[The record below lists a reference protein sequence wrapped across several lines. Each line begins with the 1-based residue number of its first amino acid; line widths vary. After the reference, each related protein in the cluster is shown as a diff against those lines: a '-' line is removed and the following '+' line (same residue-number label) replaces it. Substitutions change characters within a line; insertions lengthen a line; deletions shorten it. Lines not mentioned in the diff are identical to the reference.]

1 VLIEHASLSE
11 TGPVRPHNEDHLG
24 WGRIAVPAGEPVAA
38 GSGLIFAVADGLGAY
53 GGGDVASRLAVTTL
67 LQHAEATTGPDI
79 KPTQLLRSGFEKA
92 NMTVFDAAM
101 EGQGTRRMQTT
112 MLALV
117 LSPGEVHMGHV
128 GDCRAYRLRGDGIE
142 VLSTDHTQAMEML
155 RMRLITPEQASDHP
169 ARHALTRSLGAELI
183 ARVDL
188 RKETLQQ
195 GDCFLMCS
203 DGLWGKLALAEIRDA
218 LTSDDYQAALAGL
231 VQLAIDRGGEDNSS
245 GLMLRVVATPEAPP
259 RPQGWRRFFL

>member
-1 VLIEHASLSE
+1 MVDHTSQSE

-24 WGRIAVPAGEPVAA
+24 WGHIAVPAGASEKA
-38 GSGLIFAVADGLGAY
+38 GAGLVFAVADGLGAY
-53 GGGDVASRLAVTTL
+53 GGGDVASELAVTTL
-67 LQHAEATTGPDI
+67 LRHAETSGGADVR
-79 KPTQLLRSGFEKA
+79 PTQLLRAAFEKA
-92 NMTVFDAAM
+92 NMTVFHAAL

-142 VLSTDHTQAMEML
+142 VLSTDHTQAMDML

-188 RKETLQQ
+188 RKETLQP
-195 GDCFLMCS
+195 GDSFLLCS

-218 LTSDDYQAALAGL
+218 LAATQLDDSLARL
-231 VQLAIDRGGEDNSS
+231 IDLAVQRGGEDNAS
-245 GLMLRVVATPEAPP
+245 GIALRVVETPEAPA

>member
-1 VLIEHASLSE
+1 M
-11 TGPVRPHNEDHLG
+11 RPHNEDHLG
-24 WGRIAVPAGEPVAA
+24 WGRIAAPGDAAADEVAG
-38 GSGLIFAVADGLGAY
+38 LLFAVADGLGAY
-53 GGGDVASRLAVTTL
+53 GGGNVASELAVTTL
-67 LQHAEATTGPDI
+67 LHHAASKAGAELP
-79 KPTQLLRSGFEKA
+79 PTQLLRTGFEKA
-92 NMTVFDAAM
+92 NMTIFDAAL
-101 EGQGTRRMQTT
+101 EGQGSRRMQTT
-112 MLALV
+112 MLALA
-117 LSPGEVHMGHV
+117 LGPGELHMGHV

-188 RKETLQQ
+188 RKEHLQP
-195 GDCFLMCS
+195 GDSFLLCS

-218 LTSDDYQAALAGL
+218 LETEDLDVALTRL
-231 VQLAIDRGGEDNSS
+231 IDLAVERGGEDNAS
-245 GLMLRVVATPEAPP
+245 GVALRVVETPDAPA